1 MNESLLMNSDV
12 VDWVTSNFLPFEA
25 ELRRMLR
32 RVCAG
37 PAEIDDVVQETY
49 YKVLMLPA
57 VDHIREPN
65 AFLVRTAKNL
75 VMDRMRRDAIVSME
89 AMANLDDL
97 EIADEAPSIERVVLA
112 RAELNWV
119 MGLIANLPRRCKAV
133 VMARRIDGLSQFET
147 ARSLGVSEGIV
158 EKEMTRGMELIS
170 DIVAQVGMGSGAQ
183 FQASAPAATAALPGK
198 RRFGKLS

>member
-183 FQASAPAATAALPGK
+183 FQASAPAATATLPGK